1 MVQVRMRR
9 SMGKQRQP
17 RLSPFML
24 TLMQYTDAIHRE
36 IREAEQA
43 EPLGLILYNVE
54 GRFLQW

>member
-36 IREAEQA
+36 IREAE
-43 EPLGLILYNVE
+43 PLGLILYNVE
-54 GRFLQW
+54 GRFLQ